1 MKDKILV
8 FLIGLLL
15 GAVLTSAGFLIYEK
29 NNTSN
34 TQNNEQTQ
42 MMERPEG
49 GMPNGERPDG
59 ETPPEKPD
67 GENGNGT
74 RPEPPSKDN
83 KSSNNNSTSKNN
95 NQ

>member
-1 MKDKILV
+1 MMKDKILV

-67 GENGNGT
+67 GESENGT

-83 KSSNNNSTSKNN
+83 KSSNSTSKNN